1 MRFRLCTAVSHA
13 KWLQKEKRLIGTAPS
28 AVVPGFSVYGH
39 LQQTAS
45 SYQDVIRNQPGGE
58 VEEEVVAGSIKIAT
72 ALGELDLSLHF

>member
-1 MRFRLCTAVSHA
+1 
-13 KWLQKEKRLIGTAPS
+13 
-28 AVVPGFSVYGH
+28 VVPGFSVYGH

-45 SYQDVIRNQPGGE
+45 SYQDVIRNQPGGQ